1 MPFRSAL
8 SKMPKAT
15 GPLGPEISIVINSNG
30 RRENLAT
37 TLEALRFQTYR
48 HFEICVVCGPA
59 PDGTREFIAERAAA
73 GALKAA
79 DCDEPN
85 LSVSRNIGIA
95 LAAGEFVAFID
106 DDAIPEPVWLEQLL
120 ASFGD
125 DALVAGVGGMVFQ
138 PNGRDLQFRFSTCDR
153 FGNARHDIEGP
164 TDASAF
170 PLSAH
175 FPHVMG
181 TNAMFRR
188 QALVA
193 VGGFDEEYDYYLD
206 EADLCCRL
214 VDAGYAIRQRGDAPV
229 HHQFLGGAVR
239 DGEGITA
246 HFYPILKNQL
256 YFSLVNGRSHAT
268 LPQILDSARDFA
280 ARHRTDLASH
290 VARGALHRQALVDFD
305 EDHDR
310 ATSVA
315 LSRGLSGARRL
326 PDKARFDAP
335 PAFLLAGPLASG
347 DERSRH
353 VVIVAQ
359 EGGGASLAVEG
370 ARTRVR
376 ELAEAGIF
384 ARVLVLAP
392 RSRMR
397 EGVALREGVW
407 HHVVSGGDARDEA
420 APLAAALRRIA
431 SYHPV
436 GAVEDPSGC
445 LAARKADA
453 CA

>member
-1 MPFRSAL
+1 MEAPV
-8 SKMPKAT
+8 
-15 GPLGPEISIVINSNG
+15 ISVVINTNG
-30 RRENLAT
+30 RRESLAT
-37 TLEALRFQTYR
+37 TLEALRLQTYR
-48 HFEICVVCGPA
+48 HFEICIVCGPG
-59 PDGTREFIAERAAA
+59 PDGTREFVAEQVAV

-79 DCDEPN
+79 DCDERN

-120 ASFGD
+120 AGIGD
-125 DALVAGVGGMVFQ
+125 DPLVAGIGGMVFQ

-153 FGNARHDIEGP
+153 FGNARHDVECP
-164 TDASAF
+164 ADASAF

-229 HHQFLGGAVR
+229 HHQFLSGTVR

-256 YFSLVNGRSHAT
+256 YFALVNGRSHAT
-268 LPQILDSARDFA
+268 LPRILDSARDFTA
-280 ARHRTDLASH
+280 CHRADIAGH
-290 VARGALHRQALVDFD
+290 VARGALHKQALVAFD

-310 ATSVA
+310 ATLAA
-315 LSRGLSGARRL
+315 LSRGLSGGRRL
-326 PDKARFDAP
+326 QDASRFDAP
-335 PAFLLAGPLASG
+335 PAFLPAALAASREADG
-347 DERSRH
+347 SRRH

-359 EGGGASLAVEG
+359 ESGAAGGVED
-370 ARTRVR
+370 ARARAR
-376 ELAEAGIF
+376 GLAEAGDF
-384 ARVLVLAP
+384 VRVLLLAAA

-397 EGVALREGVW
+397 EGVALRGGVW
-407 HHVVSGGDARDEA
+407 HHVVYGESSGDDAA
-420 APLAAALRRIA
+420 TLAAALRRIA
-431 SYHPV
+431 RYHPID
-436 GAVEDPSGC
+436 AVENPDGF
-445 LAARKADA
+445 LTAELTAMDA
-453 CA
+453 